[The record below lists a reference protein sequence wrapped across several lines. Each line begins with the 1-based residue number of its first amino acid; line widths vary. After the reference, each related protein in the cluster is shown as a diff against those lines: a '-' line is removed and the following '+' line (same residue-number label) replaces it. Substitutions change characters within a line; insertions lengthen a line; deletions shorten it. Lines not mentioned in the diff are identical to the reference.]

1 MRSLCHSEF
10 FVPRPLRIAYA
21 RLSQETNALSPV
33 ETTLDDFR
41 RAHFL
46 EGKTL
51 AAACGRLGY
60 EAKGFKRNAE
70 LSGFIKATR
79 GSKIETIPL
88 FSAWAIPGGPLN
100 DDDFAQLLARLRREL
115 LAAGPLDGVFISL
128 HGALNSCSDPDAD
141 ATVLETVRK
150 TLGPQVP
157 IAATLDLHAQI
168 TPAKMATGAFLVGYQ
183 TNPHRDHAEVGERA
197 GHILIRAIKGKI
209 RPLVR
214 WRSLPMLLGGGTT
227 IDFIPPMRAIFRH
240 LKVLERKRKVLS
252 ASVFMCNLWN
262 RAVQIGWAVMVI
274 TDDDEELADT
284 LVDALAEKVWAVR
297 HQQPPAFYAPN
308 DAIEATRMARLARKL
323 GTVCFCDTSDVV
335 GAGATGENTHLL
347 RALVTHGAGLLAY
360 VPLRDSESVHQGW
373 GRDGETI
380 VFRLGGKLDPITNPP
395 LDIAA
400 EVIHCV
406 ESMTFG
412 RVLVLKIGDVRVVV
426 TERAPLAMKP
436 AFYSDVGLNP
446 WKADIVVVKSFFP
459 FRLFFLPQLRKAFYV
474 KTKGITDLD
483 AAYGLDFDEPIHPR
497 DPVDDWR
504 PTDARRRS
512 ARQA

>member
-1 MRSLCHSEF
+1 MRCSLKRRST
-10 FVPRPLRIAYA
+10 VPRTLRIAYA
-21 RLSQETNALSPV
+21 RLAQETNALSLV
-33 ETTLDDFR
+33 ETTMEDFR

-46 EGKTL
+46 EGETL
-51 AAACGRLGY
+51 AKACGRLGY

-70 LSGFIKATR
+70 LSGFVKATR
-79 GSKIETIPL
+79 GAKVEAIPL

-100 DDDFAQLLARLRREL
+100 DDDFSELLDRLRREI
-115 LAAGPLDGVFISL
+115 LACGPLDGVFISL
-128 HGALNSCSDPDAD
+128 HGALNSYSDPDAD
-141 ATVLETVRK
+141 ATVLESIRE
-150 TLGPQVP
+150 TLGPKIP

-197 GHILIRAIKGKI
+197 GRLLIRAIRGKI
-209 RPLVR
+209 SPVVR
-214 WRSLPMLLGGGTT
+214 WRSLPMILGGGTT
-227 IDFIPPMRAIFRH
+227 IDFVPPMRAIFRH
-240 LKVLERKRKVLS
+240 LKALERRRHVLS

-274 TDDDEELADT
+274 TDDDAALADS

-297 HQQPPAFYAPN
+297 HQLPPAFSSPEE
-308 DAIEATRMARLARKL
+308 AIDSARAARLSRTL

-347 RALVTHGAGLLAY
+347 RALLSRGAGLLAY
-360 VPLRDSESVHQGW
+360 VPLRDSESVAQGW
-373 GRDGETI
+373 GRDGETV
-380 VFRLGGKLDPITNPP
+380 VFRLGGKIDPETNPT
-395 LDIAA
+395 LTVSA
-400 EVIHCV
+400 VVVNCV

-412 RVLVLKIGDVRVVV
+412 RVLVLKVGDVRIVV
-426 TERAPLAMKP
+426 TERAPLAMRP
-436 AFYSDVGLNP
+436 NFFSDVGLNP

-459 FRLFFLPQLRKAFYV
+459 SRLFFLPQLRKAIYV

-483 AAYGLDFDEPIHPR
+483 AAFGLDFDEPIHPR
-497 DPVDDWR
+497 DAVEDWR